1 MQKLICKTGLMAAAL
16 AAVLLCATGA
26 QAKTAEPKKDAPPKA
41 QPAAEQTLSREDIQ
55 RAIMA
60 RDCYV
65 GCSERIRE
73 GVIPRSEGMACMD
86 LCISDSMAAL
96 FGPGRI
102 SGQVYVKFADGR
114 IEKALKIPVR
124 LLSLEHIPPD
134 APRDAAAMR
143 DGIVELVNKS
153 LSAKKSI
160 ACASSEDYKSC
171 GLGMEQALASFTMS
185 AGFTDIDN
193 GVFSVSG
200 IPEGSF
206 VLWVDW
212 FRPNAS
218 DVNTGSLY
226 RWLIPV
232 LIGEQKKIA
241 IELNEKNISYIL
253 LNLPRSM
260 FSE

>member
-1 MQKLICKTGLMAAAL
+1 MKNLFNKFGLIGAAAL
-16 AAVLLCATGA
+16 CMVLAMAPAAHAKATEA
-26 QAKTAEPKKDAPPKA
+26 KA
-41 QPAAEQTLSREDIQ
+41 QPAPAAEKSLSREDIQ
-55 RAIMA
+55 RALMTQN
-60 RDCYV
+60 CYV
-65 GCSERIRE
+65 GCVERIQD

-86 LCISDSMAAL
+86 LCVSDSLAAL

-102 SGQVYVKFADGR
+102 TGQVYVKFADGR

-124 LLSLEHIPPD
+124 ILSLDHIPSD
-134 APRDAAAMR
+134 APKEAAAMR
-143 DGIVELVNKS
+143 DGVIALANKP
-153 LSAKKSI
+153 LAAKKSI
-160 ACASSEDYKSC
+160 ACASSDDYGSC
-171 GLGMEQALASFTMS
+171 GLGMEQALAGFTIS

-200 IPEGSF
+200 IPEGSY

-241 IELNEKNISYIL
+241 VELNEKNISYIM